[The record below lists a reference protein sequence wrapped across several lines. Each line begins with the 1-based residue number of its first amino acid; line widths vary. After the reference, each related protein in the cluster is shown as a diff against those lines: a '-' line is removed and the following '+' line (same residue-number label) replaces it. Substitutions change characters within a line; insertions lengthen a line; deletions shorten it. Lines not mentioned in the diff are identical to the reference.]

1 MRSLWSQLYKWKTG
15 IIGTKVLDCF
25 VGFFFGLKFSFL
37 IVFLSK
43 GIDSFLKVSL
53 FSCSELCGI
62 CSCCAYGWQYLYKI
76 RVAKNVDY
84 CMLIC
89 ENQEKKG
96 E

>member
-43 GIDSFLKVSL
+43 GIDLFLKVSL
-53 FSCSELCGI
+53 FFL
-62 CSCCAYGWQYLYKI
+62 L
-76 RVAKNVDY
+76 
-84 CMLIC
+84 
-89 ENQEKKG
+89 
-96 E
+96 

>member
-1 MRSLWSQLYKWKTG
+1 MENRH
-15 IIGTKVLDCF
+15 IGTKVLDCF

-43 GIDSFLKVSL
+43 GIDLFLKVSL

-62 CSCCAYGWQYLYKI
+62 CSCCAYDWQYLYKI

-89 ENQEKKG
+89 ENQEMKG